1 MNQSQFIAEHEATW
15 ERLEAWLKLKE
26 NPKRLHKKDED
37 LEEAEPDYDF
47 PQAYRQVCQ
56 HLALART
63 RLYSQS
69 LIERLSQLV
78 LRGHQYFYQPRSD
91 LLQQIIRYF
100 TISFPATVRSE
111 WRVVAL
117 ACLLFF
123 GPLIGMIVAIQIN
136 PDLIYSVADGDTVRQ
151 FEQMYDPE
159 RYERVGREREADSDI
174 LMFGFYIRNNTGIG
188 FRTFSSG
195 LLLGLGTLAL
205 LLFNGIHIGAVAGHL
220 TELGYNQTFWGFV
233 AGHSAMEL
241 TAIALSGAAGL
252 KLGQALIWPGR
263 KSRLR
268 ALRDNAAIAIRI
280 VYGAAT
286 MFFIAAF
293 IEAFWS
299 SIAWMPFS
307 IKVGV
312 GLFFWLLV
320 ISYFVLTG
328 KSTRVS
334 VTGQQSH
341 AA

>member
-1 MNQSQFIAEHEATW
+1 MNQSQFIQQHEATW
-15 ERLEAWLKLKE
+15 EQLEGWLHAKE
-26 NPKRLHKKDED
+26 NPPNKIQGEMANPFI
-37 LEEAEPDYDF
+37 ESDYDF
-47 PQAYRQVCQ
+47 PHAYRQACQ
-56 HLALART
+56 HLALARS

-78 LRGHQYFYQPRSD
+78 LRGHQYFYKPRSH

-100 TISFPATVRSE
+100 TADFPATIRQE

-117 ACLLFF
+117 ASLLFF
-123 GPLIGMIVAIQIN
+123 GPLIGIIIAIQIN
-136 PDLIYSVADGDTVRQ
+136 PDLIFSITDGDTVRQ
-151 FEQMYDPE
+151 FETMYDPE

-188 FRTFSSG
+188 FRTFASG
-195 LLLGLGTLAL
+195 LMFGLGTLFL
-205 LLFNGIHIGAVAGHL
+205 LLFNGVHIGAVAGHL
-220 TELGYNQTFWGFV
+220 THLGYNETFWGFV

-268 ALRDNAAIAIRI
+268 ALRDNAGIAVRI
-280 VYGAAT
+280 IYGAAT

-299 SIAWMPFS
+299 SIAWMPLY
-307 IKVGV
+307 IKLSVGI
-312 GLFFWLLV
+312 FFWLLV
-320 ISYFVLTG
+320 LGYFAFVG
-328 KSTRVS
+328 RVK
-334 VTGQQSH
+334 TH

>member
-1 MNQSQFIAEHEATW
+1 MNQSQFIQQHEATW
-15 ERLEAWLKLKE
+15 EKLEGWLHTKE
-26 NPKRLHKKDED
+26 NPPNQIQSEQANPFI
-37 LEEAEPDYDF
+37 ESDYDF
-47 PQAYRQVCQ
+47 PHAYRQACQ
-56 HLALART
+56 HLALARS

-78 LRGHQYFYQPRSD
+78 LRGHQYFYKPRSH

-100 TISFPATVRSE
+100 TADFPATIRQE
-111 WRVVAL
+111 WRVVTL
-117 ACLLFF
+117 ASLLFF
-123 GPLIGMIVAIQIN
+123 GPLISIIIAIQIN
-136 PDLIYSVADGDTVRQ
+136 PDLIFSITDGDTVRQ
-151 FEQMYDPE
+151 FETMYDPE

-188 FRTFSSG
+188 FRTFASG
-195 LLLGLGTLAL
+195 LVFGLGTLFL
-205 LLFNGIHIGAVAGHL
+205 LLFNGVHIGAVAGHL
-220 TELGYNQTFWGFV
+220 THLGYNETFWGFV

-268 ALRDNAAIAIRI
+268 ALRDNVSIAVRI
-280 VYGAAT
+280 IYGAAT

-299 SIAWMPFS
+299 SIAWMPLY
-307 IKVGV
+307 IKLSVGI
-312 GLFFWLLV
+312 FFWLVVLG
-320 ISYFVLTG
+320 YFAFVG
-328 KSTRVS
+328 RVKI
-334 VTGQQSH
+334 H